1 MSDVEQADTFGVSQN
16 PEAAGVMN
24 IRDEEEKMVKAA
36 FDPKHSKFFADR
48 ILTAEDGMHLKA
60 AIESGEPV

>member
-16 PEAAGVMN
+16 PEAAGMMN

-36 FDPKHSKFFADR
+36 
-48 ILTAEDGMHLKA
+48 
-60 AIESGEPV
+60 IESGEPV